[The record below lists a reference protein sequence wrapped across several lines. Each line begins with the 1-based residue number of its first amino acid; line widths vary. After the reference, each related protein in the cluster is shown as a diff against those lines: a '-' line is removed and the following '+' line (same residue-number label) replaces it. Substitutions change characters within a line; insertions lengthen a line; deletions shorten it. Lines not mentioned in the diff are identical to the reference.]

1 MSTDQRHWLVENRVP
16 AMIVDILET
25 DSTRQFT
32 HCQIVEEV
40 RRFRPDA
47 SNNTIRCATLRL
59 ARGGQIKRRTY
70 GSEKNAVAYFSL
82 SERVYLNGGFVG

>member
-1 MSTDQRHWLVENRVP
+1 MSTEQRHWLVENRVP

-25 DSTRQFT
+25 HTSQQFT
-32 HCQIVEEV
+32 HYQIVEEV
-40 RRFRPDA
+40 RRLRPDA

-59 ARGGQIKRRTY
+59 ARGGQIERRTY

-82 SERVYLNGGFVG
+82 PERVYLNGGITV